1 MTTSVSPPF
10 LDNVKRIMGKP
21 SRTDSDRAQLAAL
34 EAAVDKALPAIA
46 AMKSAGQAL
55 GEIRAKQLYR
65 LTHSHWETYV
75 EERFSMSVRR
85 ADQLVDFGVV
95 HEAVEAVAREIGT
108 AVPILS
114 ERALRP
120 VARLDADDRQ
130 AALVEAANSP
140 EGMTAA
146 TIKAAASSRRK
157 PARRG
162 VPRPVRFRVP
172 GGIVI
177 VEISRKGAAAGA
189 TVEAL
194 LADALRQLQAR
205 EAA

>member
-1 MTTSVSPPF
+1 MSPPIF
-10 LDNVKRIMGKP
+10 DNVRRIMGKP
-21 SRTDSDRAQLAAL
+21 NKSDADRAQLVAL
-34 EAAVDKALPAIA
+34 EATVDKALPAIA

-85 ADQLVDFGVV
+85 ADQLIDFGVV

-120 VARLDADDRQ
+120 VARLDEGDRQ
-130 AALVEAANSP
+130 AALIEAATSP
-140 EGMTAA
+140 DGMTAA

-162 VPRPVRFRVP
+162 VPRPVRLRVP
-172 GGIVI
+172 GGIVV

-194 LADALRQLQAR
+194 LTDALRQLQAR